1 MFCYQCEQTDRT
13 DSPDRPNLLT
23 FGCSATKGNCG
34 KDATTAALQ
43 DVLVYVN
50 LGVGQYAQKAREL
63 GAPDPAFAARASFDL
78 FTTLTNV
85 NFNATRFMAMIAE
98 AVGVRDAA
106 KRAYEAAARAAGVE
120 PQILSGAA
128 RFEPATTISGVVAQ
142 AAEVGVDAGLATLGP
157 DVVGLRNLNL
167 YGLKGVCA
175 YAHHAHALGY
185 RTDETDAGIESA
197 LAFLAGEPA
206 DADALLAHALE
217 LGSLNFAVMAMLD
230 GANTGSFGSPVPT
243 PVRVT
248 PVVGKAI
255 LVSGHDLHDLARIL
269 EATEG
274 TGINVYT
281 HGELLPAHGYPELH
295 RYGHL
300 VGNYGGAWQDQQRDF
315 TAFPGPIVMT
325 SNCLIEPQPAYRNRI
340 FTLGPVGW
348 PGIRHLD
355 NSDLSLVIKAAQS
368 LPGFTTEV
376 PAETVTTGFGRDAV
390 LSVADTVIQA
400 VKDGAIKRF
409 LLIGGCDGAA
419 PGRNYYADVADHAP
433 ADTVL
438 MTLGCNKYRFNTH
451 EFGEIGGIPRLLD
464 IGQCNDSYSAVQIA
478 LALADAFDCGVNDLP
493 LSLFVSWFEQ
503 KAAAVLL
510 TLLSL
515 GIRNI
520 RLGPT
525 LPAFLTP
532 AVVDILV
539 ETFALKPIGDPAQDL
554 ADAMAGH

>member
-13 DSPDRPNLLT
+13 DSPERPNLLT
-23 FGCSATKGNCG
+23 FGCSAAKGNCG

-43 DVLVYVN
+43 DVLVHVN
-50 LGVGQYAQKAREL
+50 LGIGQYAHKAREL
-63 GAPDPAFAARASFDL
+63 GAPDPQFAAHASFDL

-85 NFNATRFMAMIAE
+85 NFNATRFMTLISE
-98 AVGVRDAA
+98 AVAVRDRAQQ
-106 KRAYEAAARAAGVE
+106 AYETAARAAGVE
-120 PQILSGAA
+120 PAPLPGAA
-128 RFEPATTISGVVAQ
+128 QFVPATKISEVVAQ
-142 AAEVGVDAGLATLGP
+142 AAAVGVDADLDALGA

-197 LAFLAGEPA
+197 LAFLADPPA

-217 LGSLNFAVMAMLD
+217 LGSVNYQVMAMLD
-230 GANTGSFGSPVPT
+230 AANTGSFGSPVPT

-255 LVSGHDLHDLARIL
+255 LVSGHDLHDLEKIL
-269 EATEG
+269 VATEG

-281 HGELLPAHGYPELH
+281 HGELLPAHGYPGLH
-295 RYGHL
+295 RHAHL

-340 FTLGPVGW
+340 FTTGPVGW
-348 PGIRHLD
+348 PGIRHVD
-355 NSDLSLVIKAAQS
+355 TTDLALVIKAAQA
-368 LPGFTTEV
+368 LPGFTVDV
-376 PAETVTTGFGRDAV
+376 PSETVTTGFGRDAV
-390 LSVADTVIQA
+390 LSVADKVIEA
-400 VKDGAIKRF
+400 VKSGAIKRF

-419 PGRNYYADVADHAP
+419 PGRNYYTDVADHAP
-433 ADTVL
+433 DDTVL
-438 MTLGCNKYRFNTH
+438 MTLGCNKYRFNDH
-451 EFGEIGGIPRLLD
+451 DFGDIGGIPRLLD

-539 ETFALKPIGDPAQDL
+539 NTFALKPIGDPEQDL
-554 ADAMAGH
+554 ADAMAGA